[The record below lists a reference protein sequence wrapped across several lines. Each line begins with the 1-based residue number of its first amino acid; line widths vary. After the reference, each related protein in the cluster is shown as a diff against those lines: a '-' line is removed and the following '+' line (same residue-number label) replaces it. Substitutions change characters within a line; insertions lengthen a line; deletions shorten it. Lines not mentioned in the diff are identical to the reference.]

1 MRYGCTVGTG
11 TADKM
16 SSNQTLSSLQLCLPA
31 CTCVTR
37 VRAQAGR
44 SRTWLSPFRETCPW
58 PQAVAESPKTCL
70 LPKAAGPFSRDL
82 VTGAQARTQGRACA
96 GGWLRCGGWIEP
108 GELVGGPGA
117 SSSISSVLVSNPSP
131 PAARSWPCA
140 QGGCGRLGTSC
151 WRVAG
156 WCRPRDPAAEPG
168 EAGPSRSSWRS
179 GPWKIKRVFPLQ
191 TLGRKDRTGGREE
204 QGRRL
209 GLRRVSAGSDRDI
222 TITLREGRHGPQR
235 HSEDRQADSAAR
247 GLAARQGRSGP
258 RPLCAC
264 GLARGRR
271 YLMRFSTEYTDM

>member
-191 TLGRKDRTGGREE
+191 TLGRKDRTGG
-204 QGRRL
+204 GRSRA
-209 GLRRVSAGSDRDI
+209 GASASGASRRAVTVTSPSRCGRDVMGHSATAR
-222 TITLREGRHGPQR
+222 T
-235 HSEDRQADSAAR
+235 DRQTVQPGASQPGRAGPGRGPSVHAAWPA
-247 GLAARQGRSGP
+247 GAAI
-258 RPLCAC
+258 
-264 GLARGRR
+264 
-271 YLMRFSTEYTDM
+271 